1 MRARAHVHKWRP
13 YSTYSTARR
22 PLYAASP
29 FPSLLL
35 RKAPSLWWAVLFPLE
50 GWSVLHCSDEDSG
63 CDEHGWNVDMHS
75 VTPKALTLCYHMLG
89 QSSASTTF
97 VTGTKTLALKE
108 ATVPSHHPLL
118 LQLSWNT
125 LCVYGAHA
133 SLALEVI
140 VLLSCTWPRKCF
152 VEWNYLFVCGKRVYT
167 LTLCR
172 RLRLRW
178 AVLLCTLVSL
188 CSDCL

>member
-75 VTPKALTLCYHMLG
+75 VTPKALTLCYHLLG
-89 QSSASTTF
+89 HTIPSLLASVSQWRRRYLYLYFVAGVKCQHYLCDWHKDISFKSGNCSEPSSA
-97 VTGTKTLALKE
+97 A
-108 ATVPSHHPLL
+108 HP
-118 LQLSWNT
+118 
-125 LCVYGAHA
+125 
-133 SLALEVI
+133 VI
-140 VLLSCTWPRKCF
+140 V
-152 VEWNYLFVCGKRVYT
+152 EYFVCVRGTRFSCIGSYCPPLMHLAAQVFCWVKLSV
-167 LTLCR
+167 C
-172 RLRLRW
+172 LR
-178 AVLLCTLVSL
+178 
-188 CSDCL
+188 